1 MIFRQTRCIVVLM
14 KKKDEAHEL
23 NKKEISLEEFLK
35 IYNESIP
42 KAFCKATVPILEKFQ
57 RLNSSLFKN
66 KDLWSIDQ
74 HRKKLIDW
82 FFSDNHKS

>member
-1 MIFRQTRCIVVLM
+1 M

-23 NKKEISLEEFLK
+23 NKQEITLEEFLK

-42 KAFCKATVPILEKFQ
+42 KAFPRATISILEKFQ
-57 RLNSSLFKN
+57 SLNSTLFKN

-74 HRKKLIDW
+74 HRKRLMDW
-82 FFSDNHKS
+82 FFSNRHKS